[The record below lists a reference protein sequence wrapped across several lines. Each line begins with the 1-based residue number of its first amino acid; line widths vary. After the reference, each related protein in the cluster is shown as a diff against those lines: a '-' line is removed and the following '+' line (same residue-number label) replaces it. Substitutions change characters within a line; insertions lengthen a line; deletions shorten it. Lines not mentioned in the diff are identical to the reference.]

1 MPDIQIKSSDELQT
15 GVSLQPAD
23 FHNLVNNATVQS
35 GVIGDKTESETLA
48 SADELIFKENSGGGL
63 KKIQWSN
70 VASEVAADF
79 SLQTSSVDEGKSD
92 FYENWDTPNTAKT
105 NLVSDGF
112 LPISKAA
119 TSEHP
124 VIDVMAYGALGDN
137 TGTVVAQWLTGGTK
151 SRGYANLA
159 AIQTDYPW
167 VESLFDTIDFAACQ
181 KALDVAWSKI
191 KATYGLSEDITSSGA
206 LLAQTNSESELD
218 KSRFAR
224 SVEVLFPAGF
234 FKINKTLIV
243 PPSCSVRG
251 SGSGSTVIRYTG
263 DRFSDDGTRQTN
275 DYTDDVTVGG
285 ATTNLARKI
294 NKRKWKYYSDK
305 TDYKVPLRING
316 MHAVMMV
323 RDELK
328 YTTANVTTGIYH
340 AVGTVTA
347 GGTLSTGASFLVNN
361 GSGYANGAT
370 SIVYDNGST
379 QSATTFHAEGGS
391 FYTST
396 NALSSSGTLTG
407 GTLTNPFS
415 NGYFEDGVDDNE
427 KFYAQQSLTVA
438 TGGTNQRIYPGTKI
452 NFTSGAVFVVTD
464 NEAAGSIALVGYLES
479 GSIAN
484 NEVGTIDV
492 YSSGYNPTGGEQAG
506 DESLAGNKNR
516 IQDMDA
522 HITGIHFSGYVED
535 DTIGLWLPGFTHRNN
550 RYSDLL
556 FRGYKSFQSSDIS
569 GTPNNSSKGMFGIML
584 NNGSKDRARVKGV
597 DLSFTGNTFEA
608 CYAGLITAGT
618 SDGILFSGNHLKYNR
633 FGVRLDGL
641 HHTVSTNRFD
651 GFSTDSQS
659 EVPHR
664 IGETAVYMRYPVG
677 NIITGN
683 SVEHH
688 QRAFELYGT
697 TNVNINGNSIT
708 VPDPTGRN
716 ATHDYTLGHGFVVYA
731 TGATYTYT
739 DAGEGDSF
747 KHNAGLLINGNN
759 WTYNNFTNTAKSPL
773 CIDEDANDKMV
784 FGLASGNGSWPK
796 SPTVETLLIKINGGT
811 TVNQNFRFWLDD
823 PNEKNKIHT
832 AFTNVGISDWGSGGG
847 QYASLQI
854 KDMYGIARGTFSSV
868 DGENIILLPNPKL
881 NTADVSPMLSGNE
894 FYLSLYKNKTS
905 GGSSAI
911 RIKAGATIA
920 ENGIVVSGGKLKM
933 TTSLDHGLEAGDRIV
948 MANVDTTSGNDSNFN
963 KIHVVETIHSSTEF
977 TTTTT
982 SSPGT
987 ISVTTV
993 GGWGYIYLPQK
1004 MVEAHGLNAA
1014 YYGTNAGAASDD
1026 TSLTNGVG
1034 LRDTV
1039 TLYFGTNAVVIK
1051 IFKRIVLDNTSAGD
1065 GHWIIME

>member
-70 VASEVAADF
+70 VAAEVAADF

-124 VIDVMAYGALGDN
+124 AIDVMAYGALGDN

-361 GSGYANGAT
+361 GSGYANGDN
-370 SIVYDNGST
+370 SINYDNGST

-391 FYTST
+391 FYTSLNDLT
-396 NALSSSGTLTG
+396 SSGTLTG

-427 KFYAQQSLTVA
+427 KFYAQQSLTVDS
-438 TGGTNQRIYPGTKI
+438 TGQRIYPGTKI

-464 NEAAGSIALVGYLES
+464 NEAAGSTALVGYLES

-484 NEVGTIDV
+484 DEVGTIDV

-569 GTPNNSSKGMFGIML
+569 GTPNDSSKGMFGIML

-731 TGATYTYT
+731 TGATYTYA

-832 AFTNVGISDWGSGGG
+832 AFTNIGISDHGSGGG

-868 DGENIILLPNPKL
+868 DGANIILLPNPKL
-881 NTADVSPMLSGNE
+881 NTADVSPLLSGNE
-894 FYLSLYKNKTS
+894 FYLSLYKNKT
-905 GGSSAI
+905 GGSSSTI
-911 RIKAGATIA
+911 SIKAGATIA

-948 MANVDTTSGNDSNFN
+948 MANVDTTSGSDSNYN
-963 KIHVVETIHSSTEF
+963 KIHVVETVHSSTEF

-993 GGWGYIYLPQK
+993 GGWGYIYFPQR
-1004 MVEAHGLNAA
+1004 MVEAHGVNAT
-1014 YYGTNAGAASDD
+1014 YHGTNAGAASGD

-1034 LRDTV
+1034 LRDGV
-1039 TLYFGTNAVVIK
+1039 TLYSGSYAAVVK